1 MRNITLLIILGSS
14 ICFSAE
20 RNLSWKECV
29 QITRENNITLK
40 LAESNYKA
48 QKELEDVAFSGFLPE
63 INASMTTSKS
73 YAEMSSAQ
81 EQNSVSGALTLSQN
95 LFSGFLDKNKLK
107 EAQART
113 LSSSLDWRIS
123 KLTVSSELK
132 QAFVLLRYAYDQ
144 VLLTKKVVDRRK
156 ENLRIVELRYSS
168 GLENK
173 GSVLLSE
180 AYYQQ
185 AQFEGVQAEENYRN
199 YRKALYLV
207 MGISEPEEDKVIPE
221 VLAADKTLQA
231 VTDFK
236 NLVVNASEYQKN
248 LASQEISRLTVEKY
262 RASFYPT
269 LNFTGSIG
277 KYDDQFPLNYNKWSL
292 GLTLNF
298 PLYSGGRDS
307 AQVKSALENLKAGQ
321 LQTQEIEKD
330 LLENLRTLFSKY
342 VLSVEKLKV
351 DEKFEKASI
360 LRSQIARQKY
370 NNGMMSFEDWDKI
383 ESELIDREKA
393 ALASKKE
400 ILINESAWEKAKGQG
415 VLL

>member
-269 LNFTGSIG
+269 LNFREYRKI
-277 KYDDQFPLNYNKWSL
+277 
-292 GLTLNF
+292 
-298 PLYSGGRDS
+298 R
-307 AQVKSALENLKAGQ
+307 
-321 LQTQEIEKD
+321 
-330 LLENLRTLFSKY
+330 R
-342 VLSVEKLKV
+342 SV
-351 DEKFEKASI
+351 
-360 LRSQIARQKY
+360 
-370 NNGMMSFEDWDKI
+370 SFE
-383 ESELIDREKA
+383 L
-393 ALASKKE
+393 
-400 ILINESAWEKAKGQG
+400 
-415 VLL
+415 

>member
-1 MRNITLLIILGSS
+1 M
-14 ICFSAE
+14 
-20 RNLSWKECV
+20 
-29 QITRENNITLK
+29 
-40 LAESNYKA
+40 
-48 QKELEDVAFSGFLPE
+48 
-63 INASMTTSKS
+63 
-73 YAEMSSAQ
+73 
-81 EQNSVSGALTLSQN
+81 
-95 LFSGFLDKNKLK
+95 
-107 EAQART
+107 
-113 LSSSLDWRIS
+113 
-123 KLTVSSELK
+123 
-132 QAFVLLRYAYDQ
+132 
-144 VLLTKKVVDRRK
+144 
-156 ENLRIVELRYSS
+156 
-168 GLENK
+168 
-173 GSVLLSE
+173 
-180 AYYQQ
+180 
-185 AQFEGVQAEENYRN
+185 
-199 YRKALYLV
+199 
-207 MGISEPEEDKVIPE
+207 
-221 VLAADKTLQA
+221 
-231 VTDFK
+231 
-236 NLVVNASEYQKN
+236 
-248 LASQEISRLTVEKY
+248 
-262 RASFYPT
+262 
-269 LNFTGSIG
+269 
-277 KYDDQFPLNYNKWSL
+277 NYNKWSL